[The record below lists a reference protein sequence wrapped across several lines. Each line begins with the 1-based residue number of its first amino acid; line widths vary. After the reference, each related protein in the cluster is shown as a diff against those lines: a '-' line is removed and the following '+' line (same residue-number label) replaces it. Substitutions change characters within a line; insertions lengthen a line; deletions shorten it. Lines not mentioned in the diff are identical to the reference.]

1 MRDFPLGATACGPGR
16 RVPACGPPGS
26 GPGQAGHSSWVP
38 GGPWLTLHALT
49 GSSRQTLL
57 GRRDYGAG
65 RRRVRFGPEP
75 NWKRGQWGPGL
86 ARGTEGN
93 RPRRRPGPGSGP
105 VGRRASPKEKTW
117 GPREGAPTAR
127 GRAARAQGRRCRRPS
142 GPFRRCARHTDTA
155 SRSWSF
161 HPDIGPEPTAFI
173 LVRGKLLNRT
183 KDGRGREVG
192 EGATEGGHVPAV
204 PAGAWTGTA
213 RCHRETRRPGR
224 LPPAAV
230 GTLVCLLL
238 RTPPSGVFA
247 VGPHRKT

>member
-1 MRDFPLGATACGPGR
+1 MA
-16 RVPACGPPGS
+16 PAV
-26 GPGQAGHSSWVP
+26 AGCASALS
-38 GGPWLTLHALT
+38 LT
-49 GSSRQTLL
+49 GSGDSGDPASLAAPRATGHVASQAPAA
-57 GRRDYGAG
+57 GQRGAA
-65 RRRVRFGPEP
+65 P
-75 NWKRGQWGPGL
+75 
-86 ARGTEGN
+86 
-93 RPRRRPGPGSGP
+93 
-105 VGRRASPKEKTW
+105 SPKEKTW
-117 GPREGAPTAR
+117 GPRERAPTAH

-142 GPFRRCARHTDTA
+142 SPFHRCARHTDTA
-155 SRSWSF
+155 SPSGSF

-173 LVRGKLLNRT
+173 LVRGELLNRT

-204 PAGAWTGTA
+204 PAGAWTGTS

>member
-1 MRDFPLGATACGPGR
+1 MGTRPRSRHRGQQATLPARPRQRASGAPRPPQKRRRGVPGR
-16 RVPACGPPGS
+16 
-26 GPGQAGHSSWVP
+26 
-38 GGPWLTLHALT
+38 
-49 GSSRQTLL
+49 
-57 GRRDYGAG
+57 
-65 RRRVRFGPEP
+65 E
-75 NWKRGQWGPGL
+75 
-86 ARGTEGN
+86 
-93 RPRRRPGPGSGP
+93 RPRP
-105 VGRRASPKEKTW
+105 
-117 GPREGAPTAR
+117 
-127 GRAARAQGRRCRRPS
+127 ARAQGRRCRRPS
-142 GPFRRCARHTDTA
+142 GPFRRRMRHTDTA
-155 SRSWSF
+155 SPSGSF

-173 LVRGKLLNRT
+173 LVRGELLNRT